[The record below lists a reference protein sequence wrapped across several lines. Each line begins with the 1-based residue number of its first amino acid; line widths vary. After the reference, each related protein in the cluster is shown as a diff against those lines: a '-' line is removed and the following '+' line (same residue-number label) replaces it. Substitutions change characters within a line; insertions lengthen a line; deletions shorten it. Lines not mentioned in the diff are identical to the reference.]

1 MQIIIHRNFTII
13 ILLKI
18 LTYYFLIAQYILSI
32 FYLQYISKIK
42 LLNPFWMYNVII
54 YFTYKN

>member
-18 LTYYFLIAQYILSI
+18 LTYYFLIAQKYIL
-32 FYLQYISKIK
+32 
-42 LLNPFWMYNVII
+42 
-54 YFTYKN
+54 FTIHI